1 MAKIRQGSRGIT
13 LIELLVYMGIFSLL
27 FVVITSSV
35 FYMQK
40 IIQSNNQDFYVK
52 NQIYNN
58 LDILQQY
65 LRKSGV
71 VVSNGEVRFLDK
83 DNNTILTQKLMESH
97 LVNTYRD
104 KSFDP
109 IHGIKIEG
117 YQASII
123 ENGRVLQ
130 IDFSYTDA
138 RGKSQKLTEHL
149 IVIRQNL

>member
-1 MAKIRQGSRGIT
+1 MAKIKQASRGIT

-27 FVVITSSV
+27 FLVISSSV

-52 NQIYNN
+52 NQIYRN

-65 LRKSGV
+65 LKKCSV
-71 VVSNGEVRFLDK
+71 VVLSGEVRFLDK
-83 DNNTILTQKLMESH
+83 NNNVVLTQKLAQNH
-97 LVNTYRD
+97 LVNVYRD

-109 IHGIKIEG
+109 INGIKIDG

-130 IDFSYTDA
+130 IVFSYTDA
-138 RGKSQKLTEHL
+138 RGKSQRLTEYL
-149 IVIRQNL
+149 IVIRRNL